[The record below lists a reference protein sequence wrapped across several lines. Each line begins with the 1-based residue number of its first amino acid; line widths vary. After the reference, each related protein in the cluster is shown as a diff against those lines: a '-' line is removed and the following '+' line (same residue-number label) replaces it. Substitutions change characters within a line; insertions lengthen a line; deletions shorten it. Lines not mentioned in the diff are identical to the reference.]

1 LANVL
6 RKRFEGDFLKPKWW
20 RIMRFQSREHAAHLL
35 AERLSADYKNKNPLV
50 LGIPRGAL
58 PMAEII
64 ADALGGELDVVLVH
78 KLSHPEQPEFAI
90 GAIDESGN
98 TYLAE
103 WATELG
109 PELLDEEKQRQL
121 AVLRQRRAQYTPLR
135 PPIDPRGR
143 IAIVVD
149 DGIATGSTMIAALR
163 AVRASKPMKLICAV
177 AVSSQEAARA
187 MSREA
192 DALICLATP
201 AEFFAVGQFFEDF
214 AQVTDEHVVVILRRH
229 KRAAAAEATGR

>member
-1 LANVL
+1 
-6 RKRFEGDFLKPKWW
+6 
-20 RIMRFQSREHAAHLL
+20 MRFRSREHAAQLL
-35 AERLSADYKNKNPLV
+35 AERLSTDYKNKNPLV

-58 PMAEII
+58 PMAAVI

-78 KLSHPEQPEFAI
+78 KLGHPEQPEFAI

-103 WATELG
+103 WASELE
-109 PELLDEEKQRQL
+109 PETLAEEKQRQL
-121 AVLRQRRAQYTPLR
+121 AVLRRRRAQYTPLR
-135 PPIDPRGR
+135 PPIDPHGR

-163 AVRASKPMKLICAV
+163 AVRARKPKKLICAV
-177 AVSSQEAARA
+177 AVSSQEAAHA
-187 MSREA
+187 MLREA
-192 DALICLATP
+192 DALVCLTTP

-214 AQVTDEHVVVILRRH
+214 AQVTDEDVVVILRRH
-229 KRAAAAEATGR
+229 KATAAAAAAG

>member
-1 LANVL
+1 
-6 RKRFEGDFLKPKWW
+6 
-20 RIMRFQSREHAAHLL
+20 MRFRSREHAAQLL
-35 AERLSADYKNKNPLV
+35 AEKLTADYKNRNPLV

-64 ADALGGELDVVLVH
+64 ANALGGELDVLLVH

-90 GAIDESGN
+90 GAVDESGN
-98 TYLAE
+98 TYFAE
-103 WATELG
+103 WATEVDSEVLK
-109 PELLDEEKQRQL
+109 EEKQRQL
-121 AVLRQRRAQYTPLR
+121 AVLRRRRAQYTPLR

-163 AVRASKPMKLICAV
+163 AVRAKKPKKLICAV
-177 AVSSQEAARA
+177 AVASPRAARA
-187 MSREA
+187 ISREA
-192 DALICLATP
+192 DAMVCLTTP

-214 AQVTDEHVVVILRRH
+214 AQVTDQDVVDILERH
-229 KRAAAAEATGR
+229 KSTAAVAAAS

>member
-1 LANVL
+1 
-6 RKRFEGDFLKPKWW
+6 
-20 RIMRFQSREHAAHLL
+20 MRFRSREHAAQLL
-35 AERLSADYKNKNPLV
+35 AERLSTDYKNKNPLV

-103 WATELG
+103 WASELE
-109 PELLDEEKQRQL
+109 PETLAEEKHRQL
-121 AVLRQRRAQYTPLR
+121 AVLRRRRAQYTPLR
-135 PPIDPRGR
+135 PPIDPDGR

-163 AVRASKPMKLICAV
+163 AVRARKPKKRR
-177 AVSSQEAARA
+177 AR
-187 MSREA
+187 
-192 DALICLATP
+192 C
-201 AEFFAVGQFFEDF
+201 
-214 AQVTDEHVVVILRRH
+214 HVRRTH
-229 KRAAAAEATGR
+229 WFV